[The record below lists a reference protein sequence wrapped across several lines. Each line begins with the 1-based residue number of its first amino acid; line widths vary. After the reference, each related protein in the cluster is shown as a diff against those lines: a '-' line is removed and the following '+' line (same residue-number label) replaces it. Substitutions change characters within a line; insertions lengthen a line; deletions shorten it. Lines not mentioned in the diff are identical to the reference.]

1 MITQFITFFY
11 NMFRDHDVYDREIL
25 RWAKSE
31 YKMDWQHAYQALIR
45 GEKPYQ

>member
-1 MITQFITFFY
+1 MITQVINFFV

-45 GEKPYQ
+45 GEKPQQ